1 MGLCPSKKS
10 RTYERGVVPYPDTP
24 IAVAFSLIEDYHPPC
39 GMHRSQKHLQISRY
53 DRTESKISKHFRRG
67 SMVSKSSQMVHAS
80 EAASAESP
88 ISIKPN
94 VMIRILTNMP
104 QAQAQAR

>member
-1 MGLCPSKKS
+1 
-10 RTYERGVVPYPDTP
+10 
-24 IAVAFSLIEDYHPPC
+24 
-39 GMHRSQKHLQISRY
+39 
-53 DRTESKISKHFRRG
+53 
-67 SMVSKSSQMVHAS
+67 MVSKSSQMVHAS